1 MLPQVAKAGRNY
13 FVYSINLFTF
23 AWSTGPSYP
32 GAKHQMER
40 ELTPSESLKLI
51 ETMIGQ
57 AKSSFSRM
65 SFYFLLWG
73 VLLMAAMLATY
84 LLRGSGD
91 AWAKGAAWGVAGALG
106 GIISMVVGARQGRKE
121 PVANPMDRVVGWVWG
136 AFVITM
142 LLLIFAFTSNG
153 RDPGAAITLLTALP
167 TFLTGQVMRFKPLV
181 IGGII
186 FWIAGTVMAFSG
198 DPLVVVSAYCLS
210 MVFGYIVPGV
220 LLKRQEN
227 GLRTA

>member
-1 MLPQVAKAGRNY
+1 
-13 FVYSINLFTF
+13 
-23 AWSTGPSYP
+23 
-32 GAKHQMER
+32 
-40 ELTPSESLKLI
+40 
-51 ETMIGQ
+51 
-57 AKSSFSRM
+57 
-65 SFYFLLWG
+65 
-73 VLLMAAMLATY
+73 
-84 LLRGSGD
+84 
-91 AWAKGAAWGVAGALG
+91 
-106 GIISMVVGARQGRKE
+106 MVVGARQGRKE

-167 TFLTGQVMRFKPLV
+167 TFLTGQIMRFKPLV
-181 IGGII
+181 IGGIV